1 MTALPATTVR
11 LVVRGDAREFA
22 LAVGET
28 ILHAALAQGLALDH
42 ACGGVCACS
51 TCHVKI
57 VKGLE
62 CFAEASEDELDQLD
76 EARDVSLQSRLG
88 CQAKLLRAP
97 ADGVVEI
104 EIPQWNVNAIREGAG
119 H

>member
-1 MTALPATTVR
+1 MSGEAK
-11 LVVRGDAREFA
+11 LVVRGEPRTFR

-28 ILHAALAQGLALDH
+28 ILDAAMAQGLALDH

-57 VKGLE
+57 KQGRE
-62 CFAEASEDELDQLD
+62 CFREPSEDELDQLD
-76 EARDVSLQSRLG
+76 EARDTGLDSRLG
-88 CQAKLLRAP
+88 CQAQLLRVP
-97 ADGVVEI
+97 SGGTVEI
-104 EIPQWNVNAIREGAG
+104 AIPTWNVNAVREGG